1 VKHNKY
7 LFGYFSGSAASIA
20 VVEAFDYAPPL
31 RIGVAILC
39 FLTAAAILLLTMLES
54 KDESGGANQRP
65 GDGEPGA
72 LVSDERGQAAVTPIP
87 LVLGVVAVIT
97 VLLSAEVAG
106 GMGLDPLVGAG
117 YAVAFLAVFGLF
129 VAVPLRG
136 GRSE

>member
-1 VKHNKY
+1 
-7 LFGYFSGSAASIA
+7 
-20 VVEAFDYAPPL
+20 
-31 RIGVAILC
+31 
-39 FLTAAAILLLTMLES
+39 
-54 KDESGGANQRP
+54 
-65 GDGEPGA
+65 

-97 VLLSAEVAG
+97 VLLTAEVAG
-106 GMGLDPLVGAG
+106 GMGLDPLLGAG